1 MSSIRLFGVCVS
13 VPPCKTT
20 HVLCGGVEHR
30 LRVGQIHVSACDL
43 VCLKRASPFCVAC
56 APIFDGSRI
65 GTALVSFTCAA
76 MLRMQT
82 LVCTPVRCCDL
93 SLSTS
98 LGLHEMCEMASAS
111 SVPSETLLRLHFCN
125 SLDGPVHACRRGRV
139 DVMVRA

>member
-13 VPPCKTT
+13 VPSCETT
-20 HVLCGGVEHR
+20 HVLCGGGEHR
-30 LRVGQIHVSACDL
+30 LRVSQIHVSTCDL
-43 VCLKRASPFCVAC
+43 ICLKQASPFGVAC

-82 LVCTPVRCCDL
+82 LVCAPVRCYDL

-98 LGLHEMCEMASAS
+98 LGLHEICEMASAS
-111 SVPSETLLRLHFCN
+111 SVFSETLLRLLFCN
-125 SLDGPVHACRRGRV
+125 SLDGPVHACRCGRI